1 MNQKEDI
8 ELPLISKSP
17 LRDSQQGDKES
28 QNNKTSSQPLKSAYF
43 TEYIDDSKH
52 PDKYA
57 PPAPFLQWL
66 TFSDMLP
73 YVKQINNS
81 QTKLKFQDLPKPEE
95 RFSIGNK
102 LLELDSHW
110 NKELENEK
118 PSFAMALY
126 KTFYGEFA
134 QGTFLFLIDCT
145 AKIFYSIY
153 MGRIINVITQSNF
166 GNGLNS
172 GELQSSGIILS
183 LLVIVSVMA
192 KSWAIYIMAGLIGKA
207 RFSISGLL
215 YKKLNSVSL
224 TSIHEIKIGK
234 VMNLLGNDLNDL
246 QGLIALPNLFLTPYL
261 IILGTYMMYNYI
273 EGSTFVALALL
284 MLVLFGQVYLSNQ
297 TEEPR
302 KENKKTTDQRVKIT
316 HEVIEG
322 IRLIKMYTWDK
333 VFANK
338 ITQLRE
344 SESQTFLKI
353 THIDALSR
361 NLSSLSVYLIVL
373 IVCLTFIASG
383 GVLSTEILYSTMM
396 ILMNLSS
403 NLLSSHSGRMNF
415 VNFKM
420 IVGRVQEVLMIK
432 DILLKEETS
441 AYAAAASAKQNQPLV
456 FKNFDAY
463 WNKNA
468 TKPSL
473 SNLNLTFNPGT
484 LTTVIGKIGAGKS
497 TLLLSL
503 LRELPITKG
512 ILNITGHLAYVEQDP
527 IIFSGTFRENITF
540 GNKFD
545 EDLYNKVLKDCCL
558 EKDLEM
564 FSHGDMTLIGERGVN
579 LSGGQKARVSLARAL
594 YSQSD
599 IYLLDD
605 PFAALDSRV
614 ARTIFD
620 RVMKGSLAKTK
631 IVILVTHHLYF
642 ARESDH
648 VILMDEGQVAAQGK
662 FEELEK
668 LDISLLNVL
677 KIEEKRRMSEHSRG
691 ASEKETEETIKK
703 EKDASPKEKEKTTKE
718 EFADISW
725 GTYKKYLQA
734 TGTTKTFLML
744 PMIFIA
750 SHILMIYYSRFLG
763 YWAEEQY
770 RHYNSPDQ
778 ASASFNSFFYIS
790 MCLLMLVVIFLIG
803 YLKTVKLYTFLLST
817 NTEIHQRMLNSLL
830 RSRVLFFDINPTG
843 RIINRFSNDIGLL
856 DKTNPRMTYDMIDNA
871 ISYIAAVVAVCIFN
885 IYILFPSL
893 LVIYGLFHI
902 RKMFDRPMNQV
913 KELELAAK
921 SPMLSAAPTTLHGLI
936 IIRAYNQGGRF
947 IKDFMDM
954 IYDSMRAYIFRE
966 KMIRIFG
973 LMLDTPVQFLTLS
986 GIWIFIALISS
997 VNFDSALLGLCLM
1010 YLLKIGDQGSLL
1022 IRQSL
1027 YLDISRQSAQ
1037 RMLDFCEIESE
1048 APEEMPNKDSQ
1059 VEREFN
1065 GRWPVKGDIVFNK
1078 VYLRYRDGLNF
1089 ALNNLCLDIKGGTKI
1104 ACVGRTGAGKSS
1116 IIQALFRMV
1125 EIEKGIDSFIKID
1138 NVDIGQI
1145 GLRLLR
1151 SRISIIPQTPA
1162 IFTGTVKRNLDPL
1175 EKLTDFEVWQILSE
1189 VGLRDYV
1196 ALLPEQLHTD
1206 MTVSA
1211 TVFSTGQKQL
1221 ICLARALI
1229 NKSKVIILDEAT
1241 ANVDVETD
1249 SLIQKTIMTKFKDC
1263 TVLTVAHR
1271 LITIAN
1277 YDKAVVI
1284 ESGCVAEYDSP
1295 YRLMVERV
1303 GDDEIT
1309 RKNGLFAEMVK
1320 STGKTM
1326 SKTIFQI
1333 AHEHYNNNTI

>member
-1 MNQKEDI
+1 
-8 ELPLISKSP
+8 
-17 LRDSQQGDKES
+17 
-28 QNNKTSSQPLKSAYF
+28 
-43 TEYIDDSKH
+43 
-52 PDKYA
+52 
-57 PPAPFLQWL
+57 
-66 TFSDMLP
+66 
-73 YVKQINNS
+73 
-81 QTKLKFQDLPKPEE
+81 
-95 RFSIGNK
+95 
-102 LLELDSHW
+102 
-110 NKELENEK
+110 
-118 PSFAMALY
+118 
-126 KTFYGEFA
+126 
-134 QGTFLFLIDCT
+134 
-145 AKIFYSIY
+145 
-153 MGRIINVITQSNF
+153 MGRIVNVITQSNF
-166 GNGLNS
+166 GEALQS
-172 GELQSSGIILS
+172 QELFSSGIILS
-183 LLVIVSVMA
+183 FLVLISVMS
-192 KSWAIYIMAGLIGKA
+192 KSWGIYIMAGMIGKA

-234 VMNLLGNDLNDL
+234 VINLLGNDLNDL
-246 QGLIALPNLFLTPYL
+246 QGLISLPNLFITPYL
-261 IILGTYMMYNYI
+261 IILGTYLMYH
-273 EGSTFVALALL
+273 FVGASSFVGLGLL
-284 MLVLFGQVYLSNQ
+284 MAVLFGQVYLSNS

-322 IRLIKMYTWDK
+322 IRLIKMYTWGQ
-333 VFANK
+333 VFAKK
-338 ITQLRE
+338 ITDLRQ
-344 SESQTFLKI
+344 SEYKTFLKI

-373 IVCLTFIASG
+373 VVCLTFIASG
-383 GVLSTEILYSTMM
+383 GVLSSEILYATMM

-403 NLLSSHSGRMNF
+403 NLLSSHLGRMNF

-432 DILLKEETS
+432 DVLLKEETTTVNL
-441 AYAAAASAKQNQPLV
+441 KQSLLKPLV
-456 FKNFDAY
+456 FKNFEGY
-463 WNKNA
+463 WNKNSL
-468 TKPSL
+468 KPSL
-473 SNLNLTFNPGT
+473 SNLNLTFSPGS
-484 LTTVIGKIGAGKS
+484 LTTIIGKIGAGKS

-503 LRELPITKG
+503 LRELPVTKG
-512 ILNITGHLAYVEQDP
+512 IMNISGSLAYVEQDP
-527 IIFSGTFRENITF
+527 IIFSGTFRDNILF
-540 GNKFD
+540 GRKFD
-545 EDLYNKVLKDCCL
+545 ESLYNKVIRDCCL

-564 FSHGDMTLIGERGVN
+564 FSNGDMTLIGERGVN
-579 LSGGQKARVSLARAL
+579 ISGGQKARVSLARAL

-605 PFAALDSRV
+605 PFSALDSRV
-614 ARTIFD
+614 ARNIFD
-620 RVMKGSLAKTK
+620 RVIKQNLAKNK

-642 ARESDH
+642 AKESDH
-648 VILMDEGQVAAQGK
+648 VLLMDEGQIAAEGQ

-668 LDISLLNVL
+668 LNISLLNVL
-677 KIEEKRRMSEHSRG
+677 KVEEEKRRMSEHRG
-691 ASEKETEETIKK
+691 SSEAETQETEKK
-703 EKDASPKEKEKTTKE
+703 EKTVTHQKEKTTKE

-725 GTYKKYLQA
+725 GTYRKYLQA
-734 TGTTKTFLML
+734 TGTTKTFVML
-744 PMIFIA
+744 IAIFIA
-750 SHILMIYYSRFLG
+750 SHVIMIYYSRFLG

-770 RHYNSPDQ
+770 RYYNQPDQ
-778 ASASFNSFFYIS
+778 ASNFSSFSYITV
-790 MCLLMLVVIFLIG
+790 CLLLLVIIFVIS
-803 YLKTVKLYTFLLST
+803 YLKTVKLYGFLLAT

-830 RSRVLFFDINPTG
+830 RSKVLFFDINPTG
-843 RIINRFSNDIGLL
+843 KIINRFSNDIGLL
-856 DKTNPRMTYDMIDNA
+856 DKTNPRMTYDLVDNA
-871 ISYIAAVVAVCIFN
+871 ISYISVVVTVCIFN
-885 IYILFPSL
+885 VYILVPSV
-893 LVIYGLFHI
+893 LVIYGLFYI
-902 RKMFDRPMNQV
+902 RKIFDKPMTQV

-936 IIRAYNQGGRF
+936 IIRAYSQGGRF
-947 IKDFMDM
+947 IKEFMEM

-1027 YLDISRQSAQ
+1027 YLDISMQSAQ

-1048 APEEMPNKDSQ
+1048 APEFIPHIDNQ
-1059 VEREFN
+1059 VEKDFD
-1065 GRWPVKGDIVFNK
+1065 GQWPVAGDIVFNK
-1078 VYLRYRDGLNF
+1078 VFMRYREGLNF
-1089 ALNNLCLDIKGGTKI
+1089 ALNNLCLNIKGGTKI

-1125 EIEKGIDSFIKID
+1125 EIEKIGQYSDSFIKID
-1138 NVDIGQI
+1138 NVDISQI
-1145 GLRLLR
+1145 GLDLLR
-1151 SRISIIPQTPA
+1151 GRISIIPQTPA

-1175 EKLTDFEVWQILSE
+1175 GKLSNFELWQILSE
-1189 VGLRDYV
+1189 VGLKEYV
-1196 ALLPEQLHTD
+1196 SSLPEQLNTD

-1295 YRLMVERV
+1295 YKLMVENI
-1303 GDDEIT
+1303 GDEEISK
-1309 RKNGLFAEMVK
+1309 KNGLFAEMVK
-1320 STGKTM
+1320 STGKSM

-1333 AHEHYNNNTI
+1333 AHQHYFNQ